1 MGTCINDSELK
12 TKLQPLQVV
21 DINPPHRGM
30 TPYECKMI
38 CTSPEIPLQKRLYF
52 RLIYES
58 LFRPFEVLHLKIE
71 DWDRKQFLVTARKV
85 KQKYD
90 RRNQVYLPARSR
102 TARITENTNQI
113 IKAVVGNRKKG
124 PIFITKTGQPFND
137 KRHMNTEID
146 KYARLL
152 GIQQDIGETRAGRKI
167 HLVTLMAL
175 RKAGERHHDNNGGSR
190 KLSALA
196 AGHTMRTKER
206 HYDETDFE
214 PVWESMGKNHPAF
227 VEGW

>member
-1 MGTCINDSELK
+1 MSDSELK
-12 TKLQPLQVV
+12 TKLQPLQVIE
-21 DINPPHRGM
+21 INPPHRGM
-30 TPYECKMI
+30 TPYECKVI
-38 CTSPEIPLQKRLYF
+38 CTSPEIPLQKKVYF
-52 RLIYES
+52 RIIYES
-58 LFRPFEVLHLKIE
+58 LLRPFEVLYLKIE
-71 DWDRKQFLVTARKV
+71 DWDRVQCLVTAHKV

-90 RRNQVYLPARSR
+90 RKNKIYLPTRAR
-102 TARITENTNQI
+102 TARISEKSNMML
-113 IKAVVGNRKKG
+113 KMLVGNRKKG
-124 PIFITKTGQPFND
+124 PIFITKAGAAFND

-152 GIQQDIGETRAGRKI
+152 GIQEDIGETRAGRKI

-190 KLSALA
+190 KLSALI
-196 AGHTMRTKER
+196 AGHTMGTKEK